1 MAFDMGKEAAAAAL
15 DERKRDAFIQ
25 KNENFILNCASRF
38 ARHYV
43 SKSDDEWS
51 IALIA
56 FSNAIDTYN
65 ENKGAFPAY
74 ARLLIEHRLT
84 DYFRS
89 QARYLAEMQTEPY
102 LFEGEVDED
111 SENMGF
117 QLNVMRQASVSSENP
132 LLDEIHAISDVLDKY
147 GISFMELTECSPKAG
162 KTKEACGKAVRYMKE
177 HPLLINNMQTT
188 RQLPIK
194 IISENAKVPRKILER
209 HRKYIITAAEILSGD
224 FPKLSE
230 YLKHI

>member
-1 MAFDMGKEAAAAAL
+1 MLFNRGKEALGAAA
-15 DERKRDAFIQ
+15 DDRKRDAFIH

-38 ARHYV
+38 AKHYI

-56 FSNAIDTYN
+56 FSNAIDSYN
-65 ENKGAFPAY
+65 ESKGAFPSY
-74 ARLLIEHRLT
+74 AKLLIEHRLT

-89 QARYLAEMQTEPY
+89 QARFSSEMQTEPY

-117 QLNVMRQASVSSENP
+117 QINVMKQASVTNDNP
-132 LLDEIHAISDVLDKY
+132 LLDEIVAISEYLDIY
-147 GISFMELTECSPKAG
+147 GITFTELTECSPKAG
-162 KTKEACGKAVRYMKE
+162 KTKDSCASAIRYLKE
-177 HPLLINNMQTT
+177 HPVLINNMKTT
-188 RQLPIK
+188 KQLPIK

-224 FPKLSE
+224 YPKLAE
-230 YLKHI
+230 YLSHI

>member
-1 MAFDMGKEAAAAAL
+1 MFLNMGKEALAAAK
-15 DERKRDAFIQ
+15 DEQKRDAFIR
-25 KNENFILNCASRF
+25 KSENFILNCASKYSK
-38 ARHYV
+38 HYI

-65 ENKGAFPAY
+65 ETKGAFPSY
-74 ARLLIEHRLT
+74 AKLLIEHRLT

-89 QARYLAEMQTEPY
+89 QARFAPETQTEPY

-111 SENMGF
+111 QENMGY
-117 QLNVMRQASVSSENP
+117 QINVMKQASVSDDNP
-132 LLDEIHAISDVLDKY
+132 LLDEIVAITELLDHY
-147 GISFMELTECSPKAG
+147 GITFMELPECSPKAG
-162 KTKEACGKAVRYMKE
+162 KTKDACANAIRYLKE
-177 HPLLINNMQTT
+177 HPLLVENMKNTK
-188 RQLPIK
+188 QLPIK

-209 HRKYIITAAEILSGD
+209 YRKYIITAAEILSGD
-224 FPKLSE
+224 YPKLAE

>member
-1 MAFDMGKEAAAAAL
+1 MLFNMGKEALAAAR
-15 DERKRDAFIQ
+15 DDRKRDAFIH
-25 KNENFILNCASRF
+25 KNENFILNCASKF
-38 ARHYV
+38 AKHYI

-65 ENKGAFPAY
+65 ESKGAFPSY

-89 QARYLAEMQTEPY
+89 QARFSSEMQTEPY

-117 QLNVMRQASVSSENP
+117 QINVMKQASVTDDNP
-132 LLDEIHAISDVLDKY
+132 LLDEIVAISEYLDIY
-147 GISFMELTECSPKAG
+147 GITFTELTECSPKAG
-162 KTKEACGKAVRYMKE
+162 KTKDSCAIRYLKE
-177 HPLLINNMQTT
+177 HPVLISNMKTT
-188 RQLPIK
+188 KQLPIK

-224 FPKLSE
+224 YPKLAE
-230 YLKHI
+230 YLSHI

>member
-1 MAFDMGKEAAAAAL
+1 MFHNMGKEALAAAEN
-15 DERKRDAFIQ
+15 DRKREAFIH
-25 KNENFILNCASRF
+25 KNENFILNCASKF
-38 ARHYV
+38 SKHYI

-65 ENKGAFPAY
+65 ETKGAFPSY
-74 ARLLIEHRLT
+74 AKLLIEHRLT

-89 QARYLAEMQTEPY
+89 QARFSSETQTEPY
-102 LFEGEVDED
+102 LFEGEVDENT
-111 SENMGF
+111 ENMGF
-117 QLNVMRQASVSSENP
+117 QINVMKQASVTDDNP
-132 LLDEIHAISDVLDKY
+132 LLDEIVAISEHLDIY
-147 GISFMELTECSPKAG
+147 GITFMELTDCSPKAG
-162 KTKEACGKAVRYMKE
+162 KTKDSCATAIRYLKE
-177 HPLLINNMQTT
+177 HPLLVNNMKTT
-188 RQLPIK
+188 KQLPIK

-224 FPKLSE
+224 YPKLAE